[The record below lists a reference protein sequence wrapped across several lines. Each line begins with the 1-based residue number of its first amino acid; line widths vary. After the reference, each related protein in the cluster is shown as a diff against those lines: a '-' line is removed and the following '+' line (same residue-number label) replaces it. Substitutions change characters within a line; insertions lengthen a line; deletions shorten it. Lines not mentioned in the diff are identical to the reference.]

1 MRARGKTHR
10 KVCTHERMYT
20 HMCTNTWTCVHAQ
33 TQPAHEC
40 THVLGHTHT
49 QSSGFSQKG
58 WWPLLFLFIYLFLA
72 VLGLRCRSGFSLV
85 AAGRSCSL
93 VAVHRLLIAVA
104 SPVAENRLQGV
115 RASVVVPP
123 GLQSTGSTLGV
134 CGLSCPKACGSFWDQ
149 GSNSCVFALA
159 GGFLSLRYQGPPQAY
174 FCSSSP
180 AFSQATLLVLCKF
193 TI

>member
-20 HMCTNTWTCVHAQ
+20 HVCKNTWTCMHAQ

-58 WWPLLFLFIYLFLA
+58 WWPLLFLFIYLFLT
-72 VLGLRCRSGFSLV
+72 VLGLRCCSGFSLV
-85 AAGRSCSL
+85 AASRGYSL
-93 VAVHRLLIAVA
+93 VAVHRLLIEVA

-115 RASVVVPP
+115 RASVVVAP
-123 GLQSTGSTLGV
+123 GLQSTGSTLEV
-134 CGLSCPKACGSFWDQ
+134 HGLSCPKACGSFWGQ
-149 GSNSCVFALA
+149 GSNPCVFAFA
-159 GGFLSLRYQGPPQAY
+159 GGFFITELPGTTPGLFLLFFFSSLFPSYPP
-174 FCSSSP
+174 CSM
-180 AFSQATLLVLCKF
+180 
-193 TI
+193 